1 MTMRSRSIVLKGK
14 TVNEAI
20 ENGLVVLGTTR
31 NNVDIEI
38 IELENK
44 GLLGIRKKPAVVK
57 LIEREPLKEITNE
70 AINGAINEDNLFNI
84 IEKEATD
91 IQLKGDLIDG
101 STTDENLEGKA
112 WVKDDQIFCKDS
124 LTQYPTIT
132 PTAGIDLYKNGR
144 RERDTTII
152 MESDLINIVI
162 EEEILETKWEI
173 KVDRDKLIAT
183 LNVQPGY
190 RKVRKLND
198 HKPTNHIKLAI
209 NESVIPNNTLALE
222 DVLEK
227 LLELNVVHSINYN
240 EIQNACD
247 SVEKGIYEIARG
259 IEPQLGKNGWLEYNI
274 DLDKELPEPKERP
287 DGSIDYREIKH
298 IPSVDKGQII
308 CVIHSSIPGKPGV
321 TVTGQT
327 IPPKASYD
335 LIIRNGKGVDLIKD
349 GTQLVATASG
359 RPQFQQRGTLVQC
372 SILPKLFHPQ
382 DVDLSSGNIHFIG
395 DVEVA
400 GSINEKMK
408 VEAAGDVL
416 IRGNVNM
423 ANVKAGNSI
432 FINRNIIG
440 SELTAG
446 MSNMII
452 AEASQVLEEIAVN
465 IKTITTA
472 IDQLYNSPAFKTSD
486 FTKIGLS
493 SLIKILLDQKFKSF
507 PGIVK
512 KFVEKVNKGRET
524 IDKEW
529 ISLADSLYNN
539 FVIYHP
545 QGFQSVQDLIELGK
559 EVDQLYDLSTL
570 EPEPNSK
577 ITVPYVL
584 NSQIYCSGDVSIVGQ
599 GCYNSHIHAMGQLS
613 VKGFLRGG
621 EYYAG
626 MGAQIGETGSK
637 KGGVSTKIIVPK
649 DQKIKI
655 DLVMEDTILQIGKR
669 IYKFRE
675 RQKFIVAKLN
685 DDGEIVLFS

>member
-1 MTMRSRSIVLKGK
+1 MTMSRSIVLKGK

-20 ENGLVVLGTTR
+20 EKGLVVLGTTR

-38 IELENK
+38 IEQESQ
-44 GLLGIRKKPAVVK
+44 GLLGLRKKPAVVK
-57 LIEREPLKEITNE
+57 LIERAPLKEITSE
-70 AINGAINEDNLFNI
+70 AINGAINEADLFNI
-84 IEKEATD
+84 IEKDVTNIE
-91 IQLKGDLIDG
+91 LKRDLLDR
-101 STTDENLEGKA
+101 STIEEKLEGKA

-132 PTAGIDLYKNGR
+132 PTAGIALYKNGER
-144 RERDTTII
+144 VRDTTII
-152 MESDLINIVI
+152 MESDLINIDI
-162 EEEILETKWEI
+162 EDEVKETKWEI
-173 KVDRDKLIAT
+173 KVDSNKLIAT

-190 RKVRKLND
+190 KKVRKLND
-198 HKPTNHIKLAI
+198 HKPANHIKLAI

-247 SVEKGIYEIARG
+247 SIEKGIYEIAKG
-259 IEPQLGKNGWLEYNI
+259 SEPQLGKNGWLEYNI
-274 DLDKELPEPKERP
+274 DLDRELPEPKERP

-335 LIIRNGKGVDLIKD
+335 LIISNGKGVDLIKD
-349 GTQLVATASG
+349 GTELVATASG
-359 RPQFQQRGTLVQC
+359 RPQIEQRGTLVKC
-372 SILPKLFHPQ
+372 AVLPKLFHPQ
-382 DVDLSSGNIHFIG
+382 DVDLSSGNLHFIG
-395 DVEVA
+395 DIEVA
-400 GSINEKMK
+400 GSVNEKMK

-416 IRGNVNM
+416 IQGNVNM
-423 ANVKAGNSI
+423 ASVIAGNSI

-452 AEASQVLEEIAVN
+452 AETSQLMGEIAGS
-465 IKTITTA
+465 IKTITNA
-472 IDQLYNSPAFKTSD
+472 IEQLYSSPAFKTSD

-507 PGIVK
+507 PGVIK
-512 KFVEKVNKGRET
+512 QFVEKVNKGKET
-524 IDKEW
+524 IDREW

-559 EVDQLYDLSTL
+559 EVDRLYDLSTV

-584 NSQIYCSGDVSIVGQ
+584 NSQIYCSGEVSIVGQ

-637 KGGVSTKIIVPK
+637 KGGVPTKIIVPK
-649 DQKIKI
+649 DQKIQI
-655 DLVMEDTILQIGKR
+655 NLVMEDTILQIGKR
-669 IYKFRE
+669 IHKFRE
-675 RQKFIVAKLN
+675 SQKNIVAKLN
-685 DDGEIVLFS
+685 EDGELVLFN